1 MKKLSTSNI
10 IFGCLLVLLI
20 IPKTRT
26 LIQVNMQ
33 KVMGM
38 ISSTKV
44 IATSEQKVITQYTGQ
59 LKSIN
64 GNENINFS
72 DLKGK
77 VVFVN
82 FWATWCPPCI
92 AEMQS
97 LQELYDIYQ
106 DEVVF
111 LFITNDNSE
120 KTNAFL
126 GKHNYTIPCYNQK
139 TALPKEFEH
148 RTIPTT
154 FIVNKKG
161 NIVVKEN
168 GAVNW
173 NSEQVHG
180 IVNQLLKE

>member
-1 MKKLSTSNI
+1 MKKISTSNI

-38 ISSTKV
+38 MSSTKV
-44 IATSEQKVITQYTGQ
+44 IAASEQKVITQYTGQ

-64 GNENINFS
+64 GNENVNFS
-72 DLKGK
+72 NLKGK
-77 VVFVN
+77 IVFIN

-97 LQELYDIYQ
+97 LQELYNIYQ
-106 DEVVF
+106 NDVVF
-111 LFITNDNSE
+111 LFVTNEDSE

-126 GKHNYTIPCYNQK
+126 RKHNYTVPCFNPK

-148 RTIPTT
+148 TTIPTT
-154 FIVNKKG
+154 FIVNKQGK
-161 NIVVKEN
+161 IVVKKN
-168 GAVNW
+168 GTVNW